1 MEEGRRFKVIKV
13 EKTLGT
19 DKQKLVSGIACT
31 GMAAI
36 GTYVYKN
43 MLDPLSIQ
51 QLSLAFLSGMC
62 TWYGFKDTMDSIKS
76 KVKYNAK
83 EVEMNEEEL
92 KKYLESIGVNEDI
105 TIYEEV
111 SFDNE
116 KGRGAK

>member
-19 DKQKLVSGIACT
+19 DKQKLVSGIACS
-31 GMAAI
+31 GIAAI

-62 TWYGFKDTMDSIKS
+62 SWYGFTNIIESIKS
-76 KVKYNAK
+76 KVKYNVE
-83 EVEMNEEEL
+83 EVEMNKEEL
-92 KKYLESIGVNEDI
+92 EKYLESIIEINENTKESID
-105 TIYEEV
+105 T
-111 SFDNE
+111 E